1 MILDTEVEV
10 VINNQTIQHYV
21 NKGYNAVYRTPI
33 KVNPYDLTPGSRVVV
48 NIQCDVCYTTYIYA
62 FREVKIG
69 NGGEYICKKCKI
81 RKTRKYLPGVKE
93 GMIEKCKNIIPNKLK
108 NNPNYIN
115 EVVEKSKKTKS
126 KRYGDPTYNNQNKKK
141 QTCFEKYGVE
151 HYFDINKKKQTSL
164 KRYGDPTYNNQ
175 NKKKQTCFEKYGVE
189 HSSQVDE
196 IFIKYQKSAHV
207 LKRFENTE
215 LNYRGSYEYDFLLYC
230 KNNNIIVE
238 NARSIPYE
246 YDGRL
251 RKYFPDF
258 YHRDTNTVIEIKS
271 SYTLNKN
278 YEKNMAKKDAV
289 IKNKFNF
296 IFIID
301 KNYDVLVELVKKYC
315 NE

>member
-151 HYFDINKKKQTSL
+151 H
-164 KRYGDPTYNNQ
+164 
-175 NKKKQTCFEKYGVE
+175 
-189 HSSQVDE
+189 SSQVDE

-230 KNNNIIVE
+230 KNCILFPPVGVYSTSEKKYLPLVTSNSNGVIPFSVTTEPFEYIE
-238 NARSIPYE
+238 PNAFLLNLDNLFEVCSANKGEVSINS
-246 YDGRL
+246 
-251 RKYFPDF
+251 
-258 YHRDTNTVIEIKS
+258 TSV
-271 SYTLNKN
+271 
-278 YEKNMAKKDAV
+278 
-289 IKNKFNF
+289 
-296 IFIID
+296 
-301 KNYDVLVELVKKYC
+301 VLVTTLP
-315 NE
+315 N

>member
-230 KNNNIIVE
+230 KNCILFPPVGVYSTSEKKYLPLVTSNSNGVIPFSVTTEPFEYIE
-238 NARSIPYE
+238 PNAFLLNLDNLFEVCSANKGEVSINS
-246 YDGRL
+246 
-251 RKYFPDF
+251 
-258 YHRDTNTVIEIKS
+258 TSV
-271 SYTLNKN
+271 
-278 YEKNMAKKDAV
+278 
-289 IKNKFNF
+289 
-296 IFIID
+296 
-301 KNYDVLVELVKKYC
+301 VLVTTLP
-315 NE
+315 N